1 MRRLVGVPTPLA
13 APGVSITM
21 DASLPFCRKMHKYDC
36 EEVRQLVITCLIEL
50 ELKLLPKDLA
60 KVIERFVQ

>member
-1 MRRLVGVPTPLA
+1 MGSVGSTPC
-13 APGVSITM
+13 PVGEVKS
-21 DASLPFCRKMHKYDC
+21 FCRKMHKYDC